1 MTLSELN
8 RNCHRVKP
16 AATATVPASPH
27 QAVQSG
33 SRRDARAPAPAAP
46 GSARGQ
52 AAGTWRSPAARAT
65 ATGTAMSST
74 GAGKNAPASNS
85 GRPTRSQAMSRI
97 VGSTVI
103 LANPVPPA
111 AT

>member
-1 MTLSELN
+1 MMLAELN

-27 QAVQSG
+27 QAAHSG
-33 SRRDARAPAPAAP
+33 SRRGARSSAGAAP

-52 AAGTWRSPAARAT
+52 AAGTWRSPEARAM

-74 GAGKNAPASNS
+74 GAGKNAPASSN
-85 GRPTRSQAMSRI
+85 GRPTSNQAMTRI
-97 VGSTVI
+97 AGSTVI
-103 LANPVPPA
+103 LAKPAPPA